1 MSEIRF
7 QVVDEAMENERMIHE
22 YESFTSDLLE
32 WIKQT
37 IEQLNKRDF
46 INSLVGVQKQLTEF
60 NNYRTTEK
68 PPK

>member
-1 MSEIRF
+1 
-7 QVVDEAMENERMIHE
+7 MENERMMHE

-32 WIKQT
+32 WIKLT

-46 INSLVGVQKQLTEF
+46 INSLVGVQKQLAEF

-68 PPK
+68 PPKSAMN